1 MSRITRVIPFFK
13 PTLGRAEIAAMRRV
27 IRSGWLTT
35 GPEAIAFEAE
45 FAAFL
50 ERATVE
56 REKPIRTLAV
66 SSGTAGLHLALESL
80 GIGRGD
86 LVAVPSLTFTSNA
99 AVIKHLGADPI
110 FIDSEP
116 TTGNIDPADITRAF
130 KKAERDGR
138 RIKAIIPVHLAGH
151 PCDID
156 KIRAAT
162 GDRRI
167 PVVEDAA
174 HAFPSET
181 RAGMAGCQGDIGVFS
196 FYATK
201 TITCGEGGMVATK
214 NAAYLEKMRLM
225 RLHGIDRTVWYRYG
239 SKTDKRSWE
248 YDIVAAGFKYNLPD
262 LAAALGREQ
271 LKRADKLLKSRRG
284 LARQYLM
291 MLRDIDEIM
300 LPSDCPGHS
309 WHLFIVRLRNNA
321 TRNLLSDTLHKNG
334 IGNSVHFIPL
344 HRMRYWKN
352 RYNLNPKDF
361 RVADRLGDVSLS
373 LPLWPGLQSGNLRRI
388 SETIRSFFS
397 VRT

>member
-1 MSRITRVIPFFK
+1 MSRNTRMVPFFK
-13 PTLGRAEIAAMRRV
+13 PRLGRAEIAAMRRV

-45 FAAFL
+45 FATFL
-50 ERATVE
+50 ERATF
-56 REKPIRTLAV
+56 EKGESIRTLAV
-66 SSGTAGLHLALESL
+66 NSGTAGLHLALESL
-80 GIGRGD
+80 GIGQGD
-86 LVAVPSLTFTSNA
+86 LVAVPSLTFTANA
-99 AVIKHLGADPI
+99 AVIRHLGADPV

-116 TTGNIDPADITRAF
+116 TAGNIDPADITRALR
-130 KKAERDGR
+130 KAERDGR
-138 RIKAIIPVHLAGH
+138 SIKAIIPVHLAGH
-151 PCDID
+151 PCDIAE
-156 KIRAAT
+156 IRSAI
-162 GDRRI
+162 GDRQI
-167 PVVEDAA
+167 PIVEDAA

-181 RAGMAGCQGDIGVFS
+181 RAGMAGCLGDIGVFS

-214 NAAYLEKMRLM
+214 NAAYLERMRLM
-225 RLHGIDRTVWYRYG
+225 RLHGIDRTVWNRYG
-239 SKTDKRSWE
+239 SKSDKRSWE

-271 LKRADKLLKSRRG
+271 LKRADELLNLRRG
-284 LARQYLM
+284 LAQQYLA
-291 MLRDIDEIM
+291 MLKDIDELT

-309 WHLFIVRLRNNA
+309 WHLFMVRLRNNT
-321 TRNLLSDTLHKNG
+321 TRNLLSDTLHENG

-373 LPLWPGLQSGNLRRI
+373 LPLWPGLKSRNLRRI
-388 SETIRSFFS
+388 SEAIRSFFS
-397 VRT
+397 ART